1 MEEMTILCGEKLSLT
16 TPVPRD
22 NDVVFPGENWFF
34 YWKTGASLWEAKLQ
48 ECPIVGKILV
58 PINWSFHTDTGDQF
72 DFAEQRPETDLKKL
86 VQIASKLGRE
96 IVFLLPISPAPF
108 LLNGGV
114 PHLLSRSLSVSEDGL
129 AYSILDAEKRLNKLY
144 SFYDPRIFQA
154 YVKFVKALGQ
164 YFSQKGIDKDIWG
177 IECGYME
184 EGRFKTYFQDS
195 SRSFEQAFARFIQAK
210 KEEKLELNPNDDT
223 ALIAGIE
230 DEKRYRHEFQK
241 TIRELYRDSAK
252 NALSANWEGEI
263 KYSFLSGD
271 NEEFFNRVTDHYSRR
286 LYSENLFDALSQEII
301 SSSVL
306 IPSKSKGAILE
317 RQMEEL
323 VVQSLSQIVI
333 SDSMYDEES
342 SAIFRPFYFMEI
354 YQDQNGYHDD
364 KSWQE
369 IGLSAYLKKD
379 FLRTFV
385 NRDNSTF
392 NWDDNNLSQ
401 ENIHIV
407 SGKSLDKKRFHSVL
421 KLFMNGGKIVLDTQE
436 MSDEFKRRLESF
448 YLENS
453 LEVEKLNYITNIHN
467 ISLGEG
473 RLVLF
478 ESAPLVSSS
487 FDKQMH
493 FWERVIST
501 FSIRHL
507 RIVDD
512 QEVDFSWR
520 RRSTSANEL
529 SYEEVRRLSFYNS
542 TSYKKK
548 LNFQVPKNFVLVRVI
563 DQINVKVETTSH
575 VVQVEMLPGA
585 SVSFDFGIYS

>member
-58 PINWSFHTDTGDQF
+58 PINWAFHTDTGDQF
-72 DFAEQRPETDLKKL
+72 DFADQRPETDLKKL
-86 VQIASKLGRE
+86 VQIATKLGRE
-96 IVFLLPISPAPF
+96 VVFLLPISPAPF

-114 PHLLSRSLSVSEDGL
+114 PHLLSRSLAISDDGL
-129 AYSILDAEKRLNKLY
+129 GYSILDSEKRLNKLY
-144 SFYDPRIFQA
+144 SFYDPRVFQA
-154 YVKFVKALGQ
+154 YAKFVKALGQ

-184 EGRFKTYFQDS
+184 EGQFKTYFQDS
-195 SRSFEQAFARFIQAK
+195 SRAFEQAFGRFIQAK
-210 KEEKLELNPNDDT
+210 KEEKREADPNDDT
-223 ALIAGIE
+223 PLISGIE
-230 DEKRYRHEFQK
+230 DEKFFRHEFK
-241 TIRELYRDSAK
+241 NTIRNLYLDSAK
-252 NALSANWEGEI
+252 AALNANWEGDL

-271 NEEFFNRVTDHYSRR
+271 NEEFFNRLTDHYSRR
-286 LYSENLFDALSQEII
+286 EYSEQLFDALSQAIV

-306 IPSKSKGAILE
+306 IPAKSKGHILE

-323 VVQSLSQIVI
+323 VVQSLSQVTFT
-333 SDSMYDEES
+333 DHLYDEDS
-342 SAIFRPFYFMEI
+342 SAIFRPFSFVEV
-354 YQDQNGYHDD
+354 YQNLEGYNVDKTWQQNG
-364 KSWQE
+364 
-369 IGLSAYLKKD
+369 LNAYLKRD
-379 FLRTFV
+379 FLRTFTI
-385 NRDNSTF
+385 RDNKKFS
-392 NWDDNNLSQ
+392 WEKGELSG
-401 ENIHIV
+401 EGIHVV
-407 SGKSLDKKRFHSVL
+407 SGKSFDTKSFHSVL
-421 KLFMNGGKIVLDTQE
+421 KLFMNGGKIIVDTSAMNE
-436 MSDEFKRRLESF
+436 DFKRRLESF

-453 LEVEKLNYITNIHN
+453 LNLEKLNYVTNVQN

-473 RLVLF
+473 RLVLL
-478 ESAPLVSSS
+478 EGDVLSGVS
-487 FDKQMH
+487 FDKQLH
-493 FWERVIST
+493 FWERIFAT

-507 RIVDD
+507 RIHDEF
-512 QEVDFSWR
+512 EVDFSWR
-520 RRSTSANEL
+520 KRATSASEL
-529 SYEEVRRLSFYNS
+529 NYEEVRRLSFYNG

-548 LNFQVPKNFVLVRVI
+548 MNFQVPKNFVLVRVI